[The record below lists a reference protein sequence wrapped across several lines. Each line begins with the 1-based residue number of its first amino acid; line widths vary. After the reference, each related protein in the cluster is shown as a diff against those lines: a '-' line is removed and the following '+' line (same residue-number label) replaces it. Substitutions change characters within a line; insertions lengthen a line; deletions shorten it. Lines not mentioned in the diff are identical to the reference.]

1 LRIHLDFETFCELDL
16 RKVGR
21 ARYFDHP
28 SFTVDMVAWAIDD
41 GPVQQ
46 AVDQI
51 PEALTRDLRRA
62 DTVHA
67 FGAGFE
73 IGVLKKYGVNL
84 PLSKWRCTMAH
95 AYARSYAGGLRKV
108 GDQTGIPEELRKM
121 KEGQYYV
128 GKFSKPRKPSKHNP
142 DTRWTPENASED
154 WAEYL
159 RYNRLDVEAERAVY
173 RKLEGVDPW
182 SVGEQRI
189 WEFDYEVNQRGVPVD
204 LTLADNAL
212 SVVPQYVQEAEETC
226 TQITG
231 GIKPSQVDALLQW
244 CRERGYPYP
253 NLQAPIIRQAL
264 DEGALP
270 PGVRT
275 VLQARLDSAQAA
287 TKKYQTLRN
296 TQLNGRV
303 HDTMVAWGAQRT
315 GRWSGR
321 ALQIQNLKRPAF
333 DTQEE
338 IDHAVRLLISNPVLF
353 YRIYSLEDLGSLIR
367 SSIRAPEGSL
377 IVDADLAN
385 IEPRIAGWLT
395 GCRALNA
402 IFAAGRDP
410 YRSFGE
416 SWLGIP
422 YDQIDKATRNE
433 CKPPFLGCGYRLWEE
448 GLISYAENR
457 GVDLTPEKSK
467 SAVQTFRRVYWE
479 IPRMWK
485 KLEAWWRLALING
498 ESGPFHY
505 DRENHVL
512 KMWLPSGR
520 YLYYMEPE
528 SNGTGFGSLSFK
540 GWNQYKDRWERIET
554 HGGKTFENAVQA
566 LSRDAFVEGMLRFR
580 DHGGRIFAH
589 THDQALAEAPEE
601 EAEAQLRQLKAD
613 LSVSPW
619 WAPDIILG
627 AEGYFAQRSRKA

>member
-1 LRIHLDFETFCELDL
+1 VRIHLDFETFCELDL
-16 RKVGR
+16 KKVGR
-21 ARYFDHP
+21 ARYFNHP
-28 SFTVDMVAWAIDD
+28 SSTVDMVAWAIDD
-41 GPVQQ
+41 GPIQQ

-51 PEALTRDLRRA
+51 PEALIRDLRRA

-73 IGVLKKYGVNL
+73 IEVLKKYGVNL

-95 AYARSYAGGLRKV
+95 AYARSYAGDLHKV
-108 GDQTGIPEELRKM
+108 GDQTGIPEELRKV
-121 KEGQYYV
+121 KDGRRLV
-128 GKFSKPRKPSKHNP
+128 LKFSKPRRPSKHNP
-142 DTRWTPENASED
+142 DTRWTSENAPED
-154 WAEYL
+154 WAKYL

-173 RKLEGVDPW
+173 HRLEKIDPW
-182 SVGEQRI
+182 SVDEQRI

-204 LTLADNAL
+204 LTLVDNAL
-212 SVVPQYVQEAEETC
+212 SIIPLYTREAEETC
-226 TQITG
+226 TRITG
-231 GIKPSQVDALLQW
+231 GIKPSQVGALLEW

-253 NLQAPIIRQAL
+253 VLQAPVIREAL
-264 DEGALP
+264 DERELSSE
-270 PGVRT
+270 VRT

-296 TQLNGRV
+296 TQFNGRV

-315 GRWSGR
+315 GRWAGR
-321 ALQIQNLKRPAF
+321 ALQIQNLKRPTF
-333 DTQEE
+333 GTQEE
-338 IDHAVRLLISNPVLF
+338 IDHAVRVLRSDPLLF

-367 SSIRAPEGSL
+367 SSICAPEGFL

-395 GCRALNA
+395 GCKALNA

-422 YDQIDKATRNE
+422 YDQIDKAIRNE
-433 CKPPFLGCGYRLWEE
+433 CKPPFLGCVYRLGEE
-448 GLISYAENR
+448 GLIAYAKKY

-467 SAVQTFRRVYWE
+467 SAVRTSRQIYWE
-479 IPRMWK
+479 IPKMWK

-498 ESGPFHY
+498 SAGPFRY
-505 DRENHVL
+505 DEENHLL

-520 YLYYMEPE
+520 YLYYVEPE
-528 SNGTGFGSLSFK
+528 SKGSGFGSLSFK
-540 GWNQYKDRWERIET
+540 GWNQYTNRWERIET
-554 HGGKTFENAVQA
+554 HGGKMFENAVQA
-566 LSRDAFVEGMLRFR
+566 LSRDAFVGGMLRFR
-580 DHGGRIFAH
+580 DSGGRIFAH
-589 THDQALAEAPEE
+589 THDQALAEAPKE
-601 EAEAQLRQLKAD
+601 EAEAQLKQLEAD

-627 AEGYFAQRSRKA
+627 AEGYSAQRSRKA